1 MKVKY
6 TKELMEEAV
15 KNSFSYAEVCRKIG
29 LKPVGSNYK
38 TVKSKIALYNLD
50 DSHFTGQR
58 WNRGKGLTNCT
69 SIHSLDE
76 IMKEGTI
83 YSSSLLKSRLIK
95 EGLKINKCE
104 KCGCEDSLVLELHH
118 KNRNHFDNRLENLEI
133 LCANCHRKEHREND
147 YLYPKIQNEGERIK
161 RKQNHLTIC
170 ENCGKEFYSDRL
182 NKIRRFCSRECYNEF
197 ISKGNILG
205 GYNISE
211 NGISLTKEN
220 IEKQMEKCS
229 DITSLGKLLGVSKT
243 TARNYLEKY
252 GLYEKFKSKYDF
264 HAKPV
269 LQYDINNN
277 LIKEWPS
284 ITDAEETL
292 HIYSISEC
300 CRFKRKSCGG
310 FIWRY
315 KE

>member
-1 MKVKY
+1 MKIKY

-50 DSHFTGQR
+50 NSHFTGQR
-58 WNRGKGLTNCT
+58 WNKGKGSTEET
-69 SIHSLDE
+69 AIYSLND
-76 IMKEGTI
+76 ILQKGII
-83 YSSSLLKSRLIK
+83 YSSDSLKKRLIK
-95 EGLKINKCE
+95 SELKKNECE
-104 KCGCEDSLVLELHH
+104 LCHMSGEEISLELHH
-118 KNRNHFDNRLENLEI
+118 INGDHYDNRIENLQILCPNCHSKTPNFRNRNGANTTKAIRLETKKS
-133 LCANCHRKEHREND
+133 HM
-147 YLYPKIQNEGERIK
+147 
-161 RKQNHLTIC
+161 TIC

-182 NKIRRFCSRECYNEF
+182 DKIRRFCCRECYNEF
-197 ISKGNILG
+197 LSKESIKNK
-205 GYNISE
+205 
-211 NGISLTKEN
+211 ISLSKEN
-220 IEKQMEKCS
+220 IEEQMNKCS
-229 DITSLGKLLGVSKT
+229 NITALGELLGVSRT

-277 LIKEWPS
+277 LIQEWPS
-284 ITDAEETL
+284 INDAQETL
-292 HIYSISEC
+292 HLYKISEC
-300 CRFKRKSCGG
+300 CQFKRKSCGG

>member
-1 MKVKY
+1 MKIKY

-95 EGLKINKCE
+95 EGLKIERCE
-104 KCGCEDSLVLELHH
+104 KCGCEDPLVLELHH

-133 LCANCHRKEHREND
+133 LCSNCHRKEHREND
-147 YLYPKIQNEGERIK
+147 YLYPKIQNKGERIK
-161 RKQNHLTIC
+161 KKQNHLTIC
-170 ENCGKEFYSDRL
+170 ENCGKEFYSDRID
-182 NKIRRFCSRECYNEF
+182 KKRRFCCRECYEAFMKEQRNNITKEKF
-197 ISKGNILG
+197 IELCNKYN
-205 GYNISE
+205 NISQIAE
-211 NGISLTKEN
+211 ELN
-220 IEKQMEKCS
+220 ITRPTIRK
-229 DITSLGKLLGVSKT
+229 
-243 TARNYLEKY
+243 YLIEY
-252 GLYEKFKSKYDF
+252 DLYDNFKMKYDF
-264 HAKPV
+264 HSKTV
-269 LQYDINNN
+269 EQYDLN
-277 LIKEWPS
+277 LNFIKEWPS
-284 ITDAEETL
+284 VSDAENSLNIAHGDISQCAL
-292 HIYSISEC
+292 H
-300 CRFKRKSCGG
+300 KRRSAGG
-310 FIWRY
+310 FIWKY